1 MAIKEENEL
10 LKEQDLIRV
19 EFVERLEK
27 KQEQLETEVRKL
39 NNLTLI
45 YVVVGFLQ
53 GAKLRA
59 DQADGRIRS
68 QLHH

>member
-27 KQEQLETEVRKL
+27 KQEQLETEVRKI
-39 NNLTLI
+39 NRLTLT
-45 YVVVGFLQ
+45 YVVVELLQ

-59 DQADGRIRS
+59 DQADG
-68 QLHH
+68 